1 MFMLSKANYVLFENE
16 LNELSENL
24 KQYQQKDQ

>member
-1 MFMLSKANYVLFENE
+1 MLSKANYVLFENE
-16 LNELSENL
+16 LNKLSEKL

>member
-16 LNELSENL
+16 LNELPEKL

>member
-1 MFMLSKANYVLFENE
+1 MLTKANYVLFENE

>member
-16 LNELSENL
+16 LNDLSENL

>member
-16 LNELSENL
+16 LNELSEKL

>member
-1 MFMLSKANYVLFENE
+1 MLSKANYVLFENE

-24 KQYQQKDQ
+24 KQYQEKDQ

>member
-24 KQYQQKDQ
+24 KQYQEKDQ